1 MSYVSAIIAA
11 IATVVGIIFYSLA
24 IIKYRQQMKTTTAVN
39 THNSNKSNSLQRN
52 IELNLLMSGLLTF
65 ATMIAAVIV
74 MIFMLLYAWNV
85 TDFSPY
91 NTWTIVNTLFSMV
104 SPWTLLV
111 CSKHLR
117 QSLFADIRKT
127 LGLSS
132 SNMVHP
138 IVINNH

>member
-1 MSYVSAIIAA
+1 MTYVSAIIAA

-24 IIKYRQQMKTTTAVN
+24 IIKYRQQMKTITAVN
-39 THNSNKSNSLQRN
+39 THNSNKNNSLQKN
-52 IELNLLMSGLLTF
+52 IEFSLLMSGLLTF
-65 ATMIAAVIV
+65 VTMIAAVIV
-74 MIFMLLYAWNV
+74 MIFLLLPTWNLASLTV
-85 TDFSPY
+85 Y
-91 NTWTIVNTLFSMV
+91 NAWTIVNTLFSMV

-132 SNMVHP
+132 SNIVHP
-138 IVINNH
+138 IVMNNH

>member
-1 MSYVSAIIAA
+1 MTYVSLIIAA
-11 IATVVGIIFYSLA
+11 IATVVGIICYSLA
-24 IIKYRQQMKTTTAVN
+24 IIKYRQQMKTITAVN
-39 THNSNKSNSLQRN
+39 KHNSNSSQKN
-52 IELNLLMSGLLTF
+52 IELSLLMSALLTF
-65 ATMIAAVIV
+65 VTMIAAVIV
-74 MIFMLLYAWNV
+74 MICLVLSSYDV
-85 TDFSPY
+85 TDFPV
-91 NTWTIVNTLFSMV
+91 TDAWTIVNTLFSMV

-117 QSLFADIRKT
+117 QSLLADIRKK